1 MKLIVRNS
9 KYYYFFFCIV
19 LYCLLLFFYSYADSL
34 ETNLGRE
41 LENSRITKLLS
52 KLGFINERPEF
63 EQDPRWS
70 ETGDRYM
77 IKLFRDY
84 MFHQVNE
91 MGVPV
96 TDMSHIITC
105 LNKVKK

>member
-1 MKLIVRNS
+1 ML
-9 KYYYFFFCIV
+9 CILRYAYCF
-19 LYCLLLFFYSYADSL
+19 LYIYSYADSL

-41 LENSRITKLLS
+41 LENGRITKLLS

-63 EQDPRWS
+63 DQDPRWS

-105 LNKVKK
+105 LNKVKKN